1 MAKRVSTRKVK
12 KDRLYTYEEAGH
24 AVGVNGGTV
33 RDWRSSGLDVM
44 TATKPH
50 YILGAVLIAHIQSS
64 QRKRSVKGALDQMF
78 CFTCKAQTR
87 PLGAMVDYIPITD
100 ARGRLMGLCGVCDGT
115 LNRFASKA
123 DLGKFD
129 GIYDIAIKSLS

>member
-12 KDRLYTYEEAGH
+12 KDRLYTYEEAGD
-24 AVGVNGGTV
+24 AVGVTSHTV
-33 RDWRSSGLDVM
+33 RAWRSSGLDVM

-50 YILGAVLIAHIQSS
+50 YILGAVLIEHIQSR
-64 QRKRSVKGALDQMF
+64 QRNRSVKGALDQMF

-87 PLGAMVDYIPITD
+87 PLGAMVDYIPIND
-100 ARGRLMGLCGVCDGT
+100 ARGRLMGLCCMCEGT

-129 GIYDIAIKSLS
+129 GIYDIAIKGMS